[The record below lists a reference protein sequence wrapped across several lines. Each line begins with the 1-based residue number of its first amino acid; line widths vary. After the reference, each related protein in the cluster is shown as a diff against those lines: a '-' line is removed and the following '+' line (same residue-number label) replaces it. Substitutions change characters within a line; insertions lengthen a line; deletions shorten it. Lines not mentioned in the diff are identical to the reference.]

1 MLSMPLLKSP
11 TQNRHSTY
19 ILLFGAY
26 MRSKE
31 ASRRHFTAVI
41 LPSEWLAEAQ
51 DLAHFTITVN
61 VLQHA
66 L

>member
-1 MLSMPLLKSP
+1 
-11 TQNRHSTY
+11 
-19 ILLFGAY
+19 